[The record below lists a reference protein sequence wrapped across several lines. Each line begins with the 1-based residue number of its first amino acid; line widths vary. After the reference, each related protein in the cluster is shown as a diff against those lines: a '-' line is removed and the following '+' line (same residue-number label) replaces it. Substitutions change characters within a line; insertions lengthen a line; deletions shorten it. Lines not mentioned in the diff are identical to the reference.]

1 MYGHVLTDVGMD
13 KFTKDWELVEQIR
26 KKIHQTE

>member
-26 KKIHQTE
+26 KQIG